1 VPNLVILTT
10 THQNK
15 IRNNAFIDVF
25 SKYRTFKPLFN
36 RRFLRSFKLPKNGLI
51 LPQNYLPQKL
61 YKLARPDTHFI
72 KWAIIVINMAYF
84 YEKFNDMKRIKLT
97 SKNARLSSSIGNG
110 RVWMMKS
117 VTFLVLIALMFV
129 GCKKDKSEDSRD
141 TDYGYAKLTV
151 TVEKKAHIA
160 YGGGDKY
167 AEFDVNQGTATY
179 YIRYKRNYPL
189 DLQVT
194 PLESAQRINVNVYS
208 REEKQIFNLNE
219 IKQADVVWTAKVT
232 IP

>member
-1 VPNLVILTT
+1 M
-10 THQNK
+10 
-15 IRNNAFIDVF
+15 AVF
-25 SKYRTFKPLFN
+25 SKHRTFKPIFYKPDLWLF
-36 RRFLRSFKLPKNGLI
+36 KVPKNGLI
-51 LPQNYLPQKL
+51 LLKKHLPQKL

-72 KWAIIVINMAYF
+72 KWGIIVINMAYF

-110 RVWMMKS
+110 KVWMMKS

-129 GCKKDKSEDSRD
+129 GCKKDKSDEDSRD

-151 TVEKKAHIA
+151 TVEKKAHVA

-167 AEFDVNQGTATY
+167 AEFDINQGTATY

-194 PLESAQRINVNVYS
+194 PLESDQRVNINVYS

-219 IKQADVVWTAKVT
+219 IKQAGVLWTAKVT